1 MIWLSWRQFRTQA
14 IVAGC
19 VLAAF
24 AIALLVTGF
33 SLAHLYSGSGLP
45 GCQGRGTCVP
55 AIQNFM
61 NQMRGSVYAF
71 VFYIGVA
78 IIYGGSALVG
88 AFWGAPLIAREIETG
103 TFRVAWNQS
112 VSRNRWLAVRVT
124 MVGLA
129 AMAGAGLLSLML
141 NWWVEPVYKATRFA
155 PPDSSLSYG
164 RLSPLLFGTGGI
176 APMGYAAFAF
186 AFGVAAGVLFKRTLP
201 AMAVT
206 LVGVGFVL
214 LAWPNWVRPHLI
226 PPVHQVLRL
235 RPSAIEGFSTS
246 ANNSQMTI
254 FAGVHKPGAWVL
266 SDQVVTSAG
275 HVFSGPATHACIN
288 GSPQACS
295 ASLAA
300 LHLNQLVSFEPA
312 SRFWP
317 LQGYET
323 GAYVLAAVVL
333 ALFCSWWIS
342 RRRLA

>member
-19 VLAAF
+19 VLVAYAA
-24 AIALLVTGF
+24 ALTATGP
-33 SLAHLYSGSGLP
+33 SLAHLYNSSGLP
-45 GCQGRGTCVP
+45 GCQSHGTCTQ
-55 AIQNFM
+55 AIQIFTS
-61 NQMRGSVYAF
+61 QLHGSIYTF
-71 VFYIGVA
+71 VFYIGVVL
-78 IIYGGSALVG
+78 IYGGSAVIG

-112 VSRNRWLAVRVT
+112 VSRTRWLVVKVT

-129 AMAGAGLLSLML
+129 AMAVAGLLSLML
-141 NWWVEPVYKATRFA
+141 NWWVDPVYKAANFA
-155 PPDSSLSYG
+155 PADSSLSFG
-164 RLSPLLFGTGGI
+164 RLSPLLFGTNGS
-176 APMGYAAFAF
+176 APIGYAAFAF
-186 AFGVAAGVLFKRTLP
+186 ALGVAAGVLIKRTLP

-226 PPVHQVLRL
+226 TPVREVIRL
-235 RPSAIEGFSTS
+235 NPSSIEGFGTTT
-246 ANNSQMTI
+246 NNQMTI
-254 FAGVHKPGAWVL
+254 YAGVTKPGAWVL
-266 SDQVVTSAG
+266 SDNVVNSAG
-275 HVFSGPATHACIN
+275 HVFTGPATHACIN
-288 GSPQACS
+288 GTPRACN

-300 LHLNQLVSFEPA
+300 LHLNQLVTFEPA

-323 GAYVLAAVVL
+323 GAYVLAAVAL
-333 ALFCSWWIS
+333 TLFCSWWIS